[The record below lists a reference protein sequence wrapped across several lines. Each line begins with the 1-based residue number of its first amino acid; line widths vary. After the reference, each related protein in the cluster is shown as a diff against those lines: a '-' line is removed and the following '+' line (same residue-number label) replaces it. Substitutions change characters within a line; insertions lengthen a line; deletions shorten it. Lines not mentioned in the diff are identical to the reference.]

1 MAQQETQK
9 IRVLVVDDSSVMRR
23 IIATAMLKNA
33 DLEVA
38 GYASNGLQAIERVR
52 ELQPDVVTLDIEMPE
67 LDGLSALREIRKYN
81 SSVPIIMFSTL
92 THRGAQA
99 TVMALT
105 AGATDYVCKPSAVTG
120 SMDQAFQVLESEL
133 IPKIIGLAQRALRR
147 KTAALAPSEN
157 GAPATARKLSVSDTV
172 LQGWAP
178 SQLPS
183 AGAQRAIQ
191 AIVVGVSTGGPM
203 ALKQLF
209 GGLSAPLPV
218 PIFIVQHMP
227 ATFTTLLAARLTA
240 TGLVTVKE
248 ADHGETALAG
258 VAYMAPGGQHLAVTG
273 SAPTRVVMALSADA
287 PRNSCRPS
295 VDVLFESAAQIY
307 GDAVVALMLTGM
319 GSDGLRGCQAIK
331 ARKGQVIVQDEESSV
346 VWGMPGAVAQQG
358 LADMVLPL
366 DKIAEE
372 LAFRSR
378 PRKNLPVTP

>member
-1 MAQQETQK
+1 MPPQETQI

-23 IIATAMLKNA
+23 IIATALRKNA
-33 DLEVA
+33 ALEVA
-38 GYASNGLQAIERVR
+38 GYATNGLQAIERVR

-81 SSVPIIMFSTL
+81 TSVPIIMFSTL

-105 AGATDYVCKPSAVTG
+105 AGATDYVCKPSAATG
-120 SMDQAFQVLESEL
+120 SIDQAFQVLESEL

-147 KTAALAPSEN
+147 KKAPS
-157 GAPATARKLSVSDTV
+157 APMASAAPLLTRPLAASDAVVT
-172 LQGWAP
+172 GWAP
-178 SQLPS
+178 SQLPPT
-183 AGAQRAIQ
+183 AAPRTVA

-209 GGLSAPLPV
+209 GALRAPLSV
-218 PIFIVQHMP
+218 PMFIVQHMP

-240 TGLVTVKE
+240 SGVATVKE
-248 ADHGETALAG
+248 ADNGELALAG
-258 VAYMAPGGQHLAVTG
+258 VAYMAPGGQHLTVTG
-273 SAPTRVVMALSADA
+273 NASTRVFMALSEDA

-295 VDVLFESAAQIY
+295 VDVLFESAAHIY
-307 GDAVVALMLTGM
+307 GDAVLALMLTGM

-331 ARKGQVIVQDEESSV
+331 ARNGRVIVQDEDSSV

-366 DKIAEE
+366 EKIAEE
-372 LAFRSR
+372 LMFRTR
-378 PRKNLPVTP
+378 LRKNQLPMP

>member
-1 MAQQETQK
+1 MPMRETQK
-9 IRVLVVDDSSVMRR
+9 IQVLVVDDSSVMRR
-23 IIATAMLKNA
+23 IIATALRKNTA
-33 DLEVA
+33 IEVA
-38 GYASNGLQAIERVR
+38 GYAANGLQAIERVR

-81 SSVPIIMFSTL
+81 TSVPIIMFSTL

-105 AGATDYVCKPSAVTG
+105 AGATDYVCKPSAATG
-120 SMDQAFQVLESEL
+120 SMDQAFLVLESEL
-133 IPKIIGLAQRALRR
+133 IPKIIGLAERALRR
-147 KTAALAPSEN
+147 KKAPIAPLSTAAPVAARRFTVTEAPVN
-157 GAPATARKLSVSDTV
+157 T
-172 LQGWAP
+172 WAS

-183 AGAQRAIQ
+183 SGAQRPVA

-209 GGLSAPLPV
+209 GALSVPLPV
-218 PIFIVQHMP
+218 PVFIVQHMP
-227 ATFTTLLAARLTA
+227 ATFTSLLAARLTA
-240 TGLVTVKE
+240 TGVVTVKE
-248 ADHGETALAG
+248 ADHGELALPG
-258 VAYMAPGGQHLAVTG
+258 VAYMAPGGQHLALTG
-273 SAPTRVVMALSADA
+273 NAPARVFMALSVDA

-307 GDAVVALMLTGM
+307 GDTLVALMLTGM

-331 ARKGQVIVQDEESSV
+331 ARKGQVIAQDEESSV

-372 LAFRSR
+372 LAFRTR
-378 PRKNLPVTP
+378 PRKYQPPLP